1 MADIED
7 YDVDDNNDP
16 DYGAGTDDKCES
28 MNPDDLDDD
37 IPQGKEKLSS
47 IYQDQCLWKEK
58 SYQTCPIS
66 I

>member
-47 IYQDQCLWKEK
+47 IYQEYYSAKK
-58 SYQTCPIS
+58 IS
-66 I
+66 F